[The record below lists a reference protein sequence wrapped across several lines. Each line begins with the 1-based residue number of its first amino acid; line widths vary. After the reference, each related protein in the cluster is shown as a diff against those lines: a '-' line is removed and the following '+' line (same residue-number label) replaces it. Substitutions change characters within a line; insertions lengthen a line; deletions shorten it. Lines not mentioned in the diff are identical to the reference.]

1 MIALENT
8 STIGQN
14 NCNQQSDQTGLISE
28 KSAIVLC
35 GLGVAVFALPILVVI
50 QALSGLFWG
59 SVSVYKLL
67 NGSDF
72 ASRDEV

>member
-8 STIGQN
+8 SSIGQK
-14 NCNQQSDQTGLISE
+14 NCNKHSHQTGLISE
-28 KSAIVLC
+28 KSAIIFC
-35 GLGVAVFALPILVVI
+35 GLGVAFFALPILVVI

-72 ASRDEV
+72 ASMDEV